1 MEATDYNQNA
11 RLTPGSRSFRY
22 SVRHWR
28 EKEIDSEA
36 QRRHGLCPLTPEE
49 AGLFLKALGFNE
61 STLVY
66 IAAGD
71 IYGGHERMAK
81 LAAMFPNLVS
91 HVSATSETLF

>member
-1 MEATDYNQNA
+1 M
-11 RLTPGSRSFRY
+11 
-22 SVRHWR
+22 RHWR

-36 QRRHGLCPLTPEE
+36 QRRQGLCPLTPEE

-61 STLVY
+61 STHVY
-66 IAAGD
+66 IAAGE

-91 HVSATSETLF
+91 DVSGTSG